1 MRQLSKK
8 QENEIKQWVDD
19 SLADNWSI
27 FTIDQ
32 MDQEQAEKILSLN
45 DHETFWQNADRFIND
60 YLLEKQYGK
69 RNRT

>member
-45 DHETFWQNADRFIND
+45 DHETFWQNADRFITD
-60 YLLEKQYGK
+60 YLLEKQYGNK
-69 RNRT
+69 L